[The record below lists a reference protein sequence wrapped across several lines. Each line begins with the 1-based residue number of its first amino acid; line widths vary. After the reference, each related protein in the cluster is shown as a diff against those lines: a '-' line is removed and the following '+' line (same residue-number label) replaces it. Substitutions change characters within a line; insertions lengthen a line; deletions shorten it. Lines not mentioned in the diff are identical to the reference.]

1 MEHRQLGN
9 DGPMVSVIG
18 LGTWPIAG
26 AMGAIGDQPAIATI
40 RAAIDHGITLLDTAQ
55 GYFRSEEITGY
66 ALKDGYRERCFLA
79 TKVSHK
85 YSKQD
90 ILAAIDDSLRRM
102 QVDYVDLYQ
111 VHSWRPEYPI
121 EETMTTMKQLQD
133 AGKIRYIGVSNFSA
147 DQMAQASQ
155 IARFHSD
162 QPRYNMFN
170 REIEAEILPFCEQH
184 GIGILAHTPLAK
196 GLLTGKYK
204 PDATFTEDDQRSKM
218 PRFQGETF
226 AQFLAVAGKL
236 NEIARDKGITLVQF
250 AMAWLLQRPAVTCVL
265 GGAKTPEQVI
275 EYAGAAGVKF
285 SQSELARIEEIL
297 SQAPKV

>member
-1 MEHRQLGN
+1 MEHRQLGK

-26 AMGAIGDQPAIATI
+26 AMGAIGDQAAIATI

-55 GYFRSEEITGY
+55 GYFRSEEIAGY
-66 ALKDGYRERCFLA
+66 ALKDGYRDRCFLA

-85 YSKQD
+85 YSKED
-90 ILAAIDDSLRRM
+90 ILAAIDNSLRKM
-102 QVDYVDLYQ
+102 QMDYVDLYQ

-121 EETMTTMKQLQD
+121 EETMATMKQLQD

-147 DQMAQASQ
+147 GQMAQALQ
-155 IARFHSD
+155 ITRFHSD

-170 REIEAEILPFCEQH
+170 REIEPEILPFCEKH

-196 GLLTGKYK
+196 GLLTGKYT
-204 PDATFTEDDQRSKM
+204 PGATFKQDDQRSKM

-226 AQFLAVAGKL
+226 AQFLAVAGEL
-236 NEIARDKGITLVQF
+236 NEIAQEKGLTLVQL
-250 AMAWLLQRPAVTCVL
+250 AMAWLLRLPAVTCVL

-285 SQSELARIEEIL
+285 TDSELACIEQIL
-297 SQAPKV
+297 AKASNV